1 MKNFWNKI
9 KPSKRK
15 IMQLYFALLF
25 NANIQG
31 FFTGKIYANKNPST
45 TTKQFCAPG
54 INCYSCPG
62 AVAACPLGSLQGSFS
77 ADRST
82 LFYVGGIL
90 LLYCILFGRMICGWL
105 CPFGL
110 IQELLYK
117 IKTPKVRKSP
127 ITRILS
133 YFKYVVLVFFV
144 GVVPLM
150 YAFRDKPLPAFCK
163 YICPAG
169 TIEGGLLLLSNKA
182 NESIFFPMLN
192 YLFTWKFMLMISI
205 VVGSVFIFR
214 LFCRFICPLG
224 GLYGLFNKLSV
235 FGVKVDEEKC
245 THCNLCIAHCKCDIK
260 HVGDQECISCG
271 ECIQVCP
278 TKAISWKGSKI
289 FLKAN
294 EIPAGAD
301 EETVAAAKKKQTRT
315 RMITRIVSAAV
326 MLCVL
331 IGAICY
337 YWNPDVDIFQS
348 AGQDTTQTT
357 APPDEP
363 DIGYE
368 VGNLC
373 PGSDLQIITPE
384 AVTEET
390 IDPTKTGKI
399 TVINFW
405 GTWCSACVAELPYFD
420 QIATEFAD
428 QVNVVAVHTNSLL
441 STAPGYI
448 ASNYPDSNIIFAADF
463 AGSGDYDGFYE
474 ALGGAQSGGAYPYTV
489 ILDEN
494 GVILFKTF
502 ASMHYETLL
511 EQVEIAL
518 NGAATSPEVGCEVGN
533 LCPGSDLQ
541 IITPEA
547 VTEETIDPTKTGKIT
562 VINFWG
568 TWCSACVAEL
578 PYFDQIATE
587 FADQVNVV
595 AVHTNSLLSTAPG
608 YIASNYPDSNIIF
621 AADFAG
627 SGDYDG
633 FYEALGGAQSGGA
646 YPYTVILDENG
657 VILFKTFA
665 SMHYETLLEQVE
677 AALNG

>member
-31 FFTGKIYANKNPST
+31 FFTGKIYANKNAAT

-62 AVAACPLGSLQGSFS
+62 AIAACPLGSLQGSYS

-82 LFYVGGIL
+82 LFYVMGTL
-90 LLYCILFGRMICGWL
+90 LLYAILFGRMICGWL

-117 IKTPKVRKSP
+117 IKSPKVKKSP
-127 ITRILS
+127 VTRVLS
-133 YFKYVVLVFFV
+133 YLKYVLLVVFA
-144 GVVPLM
+144 GIIPLM
-150 YAFRDKPLPAFCK
+150 YAFRSQPLPGFCK

-169 TIEGGLLLLSNKA
+169 TIEGGLLLLSNKM
-182 NESIFFPMLN
+182 NESAFFPMLGP
-192 YLFTWKFMLMISI
+192 LFTWKFMLMISI

-214 LFCRFICPLG
+214 LFCRFLCPLG
-224 GLYGLFNKLSV
+224 GLYGLFNKLSI

-260 HVGDQECISCG
+260 HVADQECISCG
-271 ECIQVCP
+271 ECIDVCP

-301 EETVAAAKKKQTRT
+301 EQAVAAAKKKQTRN
-315 RMITRIVSAAV
+315 RLITRIIAAV
-326 MLCVL
+326 VMLAVL
-331 IGAICY
+331 IGAIFY
-337 YWNPDVDIFQS
+337 YWDPSVDIFNP
-348 AGQDTTQTT
+348 ATLGV
-357 APPDEP
+357 
-363 DIGYE
+363 E

-373 PGSDLQIITPE
+373 AGDDLQIITKD

-390 IDPTKTGKI
+390 INPTTTGKI

-405 GTWCSACVAELPYFD
+405 GVWCSACVAELPYFD
-420 QIATEFAD
+420 QIATEYAD
-428 QVNVVAVHTNSLL
+428 EVTVVAIHTSSMLPM
-441 STAPGYI
+441 APGYI
-448 ASNYPDSNIIFAADF
+448 ADNYPESNIIFAADHTDDP
-463 AGSGDYDGFYE
+463 SQLDSYYQ
-474 ALGGAQSGGAYPYTV
+474 ALGGADSGGAYPYTV

-511 EQVEIAL
+511 EQVQKAI
-518 NGAATSPEVGCEVGN
+518 NG
-533 LCPGSDLQ
+533 
-541 IITPEA
+541 
-547 VTEETIDPTKTGKIT
+547 
-562 VINFWG
+562 
-568 TWCSACVAEL
+568 
-578 PYFDQIATE
+578 
-587 FADQVNVV
+587 
-595 AVHTNSLLSTAPG
+595 
-608 YIASNYPDSNIIF
+608 
-621 AADFAG
+621 
-627 SGDYDG
+627 
-633 FYEALGGAQSGGA
+633 
-646 YPYTVILDENG
+646 
-657 VILFKTFA
+657 
-665 SMHYETLLEQVE
+665 
-677 AALNG
+677 